1 MRLYSGDYT
10 TNHNE
15 NEEENERR
23 SHRYYIN
30 RPIGLDMDTNIINI
44 RSVSVWWCLYVL
56 SNT

>member
-15 NEEENERR
+15 NEEENESR

-30 RPIGLDMDTNIINI
+30 RPIGLDMDTNIVNI
-44 RSVSVWWCLYVL
+44 RSVSA
-56 SNT
+56 